1 MKGLSIFVLLL
12 TLNSCTKEV
21 KEPITNTRDYN
32 SFLINGIRETYNNAL
47 SEKVFWSNRL
57 RPDSSGVGDLG
68 PLAGAY
74 TNLFEVTGNVN
85 YLKNVEQLYKKA
97 IKLSFQNKDIY
108 IRSLAHNYI
117 SQHRF
122 KEARNILEES
132 YAGISN
138 KHLTEL
144 MLFDVYME
152 LGDYL
157 KADEFLGKI
166 KNNND
171 YNYLIRLAKWSE
183 YKGNLEAAIR
193 YLEKAKK
200 IAESRG
206 SKSLKIWAYINL
218 ADFYGHAGK
227 LKKAY
232 NHYLM
237 TLNLQPDNAY
247 AKKGIAWIAFSSEKN
262 TDEAKRI
269 LDSIMIHHKVP
280 DYFLFKADIAEYENK
295 ILESKKHRQNF
306 INAVN
311 RGNYGAMY
319 NTYLIEIYAE
329 KNPEKALELA
339 NEEIENRATPEAY
352 HLLAYAQLKNEK
364 LKEALHTIENFVE
377 GKTFEPLALYHSVLI
392 YKANDMNNKVKTIK
406 NELKTAYFEL
416 GPVISIKIENL

>member
-1 MKGLSIFVLLL
+1 MHKRS
-12 TLNSCTKEV
+12 

-57 RPDSSGVGDLG
+57 RPDSSGIGDLG

-295 ILESKKHRQNF
+295 ILDMQELIRTHLKK
-306 INAVN
+306 
-311 RGNYGAMY
+311 M
-319 NTYLIEIYAE
+319 IE
-329 KNPEKALELA
+329 
-339 NEEIENRATPEAY
+339 
-352 HLLAYAQLKNEK
+352 NEK
-364 LKEALHTIENFVE
+364 LIIGQVINVEEHLKKPLNINTPETSRINKFTNALRYIIQKEFIDEDNGRLELTANGQDWALNEKENINDKILMTDEVRFNHFTIPPNATD
-377 GKTFEPLALYHSVLI
+377 K
-392 YKANDMNNKVKTIK
+392 IK
-406 NELKTAYFEL
+406 KLLNERML
-416 GPVISIKIENL
+416 